1 VLERHTENFNLGK
14 SWLIGDQTSTAVGS
28 AEAPLVSSLA
38 RQRWRINKSA
48 PDRSELLPNRRLLGL
63 GDEEGLGRLFA
74 DDARGGEHTRALSS
88 ALTPARTSIGVAYR
102 RHMLASQG
110 WLSGARPGG
119 R

>member
-1 VLERHTENFNLGK
+1 MLQRHTENFNLGK

-28 AEAPLVSSLA
+28 TEAPLVPSLA

-74 DDARGGEHTRALSS
+74 DGARGGEHTRALGL
-88 ALTPARTSIGVAYR
+88 AFGCQAGRTIIMRQFYEAR
-102 RHMLASQG
+102 
-110 WLSGARPGG
+110 
-119 R
+119 